1 MIIKIL
7 CLISAAAYILQSS
20 SSIFLFKR
28 TNLVSKET
36 QHPLREPG
44 SVWTCLYSC
53 SNSAVLPEH
62 PSLSTLPTLVYLD
75 AAPLNIYAKIHY
87 LAIKYLSACEPVSDN
102 VNLLLQEQAGN

>member
-7 CLISAAAYILQSS
+7 CLISTAAYSLQNS
-20 SSIFLFKR
+20 SSILLFKR
-28 TNLVSKET
+28 TNLVSKEI
-36 QHPLREPG
+36 QRPLRETG
-44 SVWTCLYSC
+44 SFWTCLYSC
-53 SNSAVLPEH
+53 SHSVVLLEEH

-102 VNLLLQEQAGN
+102 MNFLL